1 MFNSQFT
8 ETQQQAMNC
17 MLKGKNVFVTG
28 PGGTGKS
35 YCIFYFLAK
44 MKEMGLTK
52 EEIAVTS
59 TTGISASLIGGTTLH
74 RFAGI
79 GIGNK
84 SFEYYYDSI
93 SNDHFKKKKWTKC
106 KILIIDEV
114 SMLSPRLFEMLDC
127 LARKLRRKRSKPFGG
142 IQIILL
148 GDFCQLPTV
157 KEKYFCFEAVNWNEV
172 IDETFYLTEI
182 MRQTDEKFQSI
193 LNKIRM
199 GIVDDNVKQT
209 LQERVNVK
217 LDITKDIHPTII
229 YSKRVQVDKFND
241 KMENE
246 LEQKSEN
253 KKTYI
258 AEYKYSQNI
267 SEASKKY
274 LKDYIDKN
282 YNICDLLELKIGS
295 QVMVTKNFPDRKLY
309 NGSRGVVISFN
320 ELNIPIVRFVDKRE
334 LKIDFTEW
342 TYEGNLNSSVIKK
355 QIPLMIAWAIT
366 IHKSQ
371 GMSLDYVSTSIGKA
385 IFEYGQVYVVLSRAR
400 NLEGLHIS
408 EIDFNKI
415 IAHPKVV
422 AYYQRLD
429 ITNNKTIC

>member
-8 ETQQQAMNC
+8 ETQQEAMNC

-52 EEIAVTS
+52 GEIAVTS

-84 SFEYYYDSI
+84 SFEHYYESI
-93 SNDHFKKKKWTKC
+93 SKDHFKKKRWTKC

-114 SMLSPRLFEMLDC
+114 SMLSPRLFELLDC
-127 LARKLRRKRSKPFGG
+127 LARKLRKKRTKPFGG

-157 KEKYFCFEAVNWNEV
+157 KEKFFCFEAVNWNEV

-182 MRQTDEKFQSI
+182 MRQTDEKFQSV
-193 LNKIRM
+193 LNNIRL
-199 GIVDDNVKQT
+199 GIIDENVKNT
-209 LQERVNVK
+209 LNSRVGVK
-217 LDITKDIHPTII
+217 LDIAKDIEPTII
-229 YSKRVQVDKFND
+229 YSKRIQVGIYNNEK
-241 KMENE
+241 ENE
-246 LEQKSEN
+246 LKSKNTEHNKYISIYAYSEN
-253 KKTYI
+253 M
-258 AEYKYSQNI
+258 SV
-267 SEASKKY
+267 ASKKY
-274 LKDYIDKN
+274 LKDYVDKN
-282 YNICDLLELKIGS
+282 YNICDELELRIGS
-295 QVMVTKNFPDRKLY
+295 QVMINKNFPERKLF
-309 NGSRGVVISFN
+309 NGSRGVVIGFTD
-320 ELNIPIVRFVDKRE
+320 LKIPIVKFVDKRE
-334 LKIDFTEW
+334 LIIDFYEW
-342 TYEGNLNSSVIKK
+342 KHEGNNNDFIIKK

-371 GMSLDYVSTSIGKA
+371 GMSLDYVSTSIGKS
-385 IFEYGQVYVVLSRAR
+385 IFEYGQVYVVLSRVR
-400 NLEGLHIS
+400 NLEGLHIKD
-408 EIDFNKI
+408 IDFNKI
-415 IAHPKVV
+415 IAHPKVI
-422 AYYQRLD
+422 AYY
-429 ITNNKTIC
+429 NKLKIKDNTTFF